1 MPPVPPTTKKV
12 SDVCLKTK
20 NHDPSCFDVWAT
32 WDAGLRQHSGGGER
46 KRNRTHTDLV
56 PRTNNLSDKP
66 AGIPRKT
73 PNRPGI
79 QTRRKNKRR
88 LGDHKG
94 QE

>member
-20 NHDPSCFDVWAT
+20 SHDPSCFDVWAT
-32 WDAGLRQHSGGGER
+32 WDAGLHQHSGGGER

-66 AGIPRKT
+66 AGIPRKS
-73 PNRPGI
+73 PNSPGI
-79 QTRRKNKRR
+79 HTGRKNKRR

-94 QE
+94 WE

>member
-1 MPPVPPTTKKV
+1 MPPVPQTTKKV

-20 NHDPSCFDVWAT
+20 SRDPPCFDVQAT
-32 WDAGLRQHSGGGER
+32 WDAGLHQHSGGGER

-66 AGIPRKT
+66 AGIPRKS
-73 PNRPGI
+73 PNRRGI

-88 LGDHKG
+88 LGGLKG
-94 QE
+94 SE